1 MKNMKSCHIRNYFL
15 MSSLLL
21 TWGAMSVQAANVTK
35 LDTMTMN
42 GGATDWSSAPATTD
56 VGEFANTPSS
66 ATLAAMTLGGNLTL
80 GGLQLDNNLAGPL
93 TIASG
98 NTLTLGTSGINMSAA
113 NNDATINCALTLTAT
128 PQTWTVISGRTLTI
142 GVTPSI
148 PSAYVLTITGAG
160 STTVNGNLNPANADN
175 CGILIK
181 GGNFTASN
189 VTIQRSHN
197 YGSTAPTAASPIAA
211 DTGDG
216 FVVTGGST
224 VASLTTLNIG
234 NNNSAASALVQ
245 SGGSLTV
252 SGKVLVGSITTASR
266 WNVFQVSGGSFTAS
280 DTVNGIVLSPNNG
293 SSVSS
298 LTEFYLSGG
307 TTTAGKIAFGAS
319 TDTVGGNGFMLV
331 KGGSLYVGSGG
342 IVRATPVSGYSSTVS
357 LYSGI
362 LGATADWSSSLP
374 IALSGTTF
382 TIQAADASS
391 AAHNISLN
399 GVISG
404 AGALTK
410 TGGGAL
416 NLNNANTYTGSTTI
430 SAGSLVLGNAG
441 ALPKGTALTI
451 GGSGTAGVVDLA
463 GFNAQVSGLAT
474 AGTAA
479 GQTITNSSAA
489 NISTLTF
496 SNSAASSTF
505 GGVIAGGGKPVALTL
520 LGGNLT
526 LSAQNTYAG
535 NIFISNGKLALS
547 GSGSTF
553 TGAQIVLS
561 NSAAILDLTGMN
573 TLTLASGQSLS
584 GYGAVTGSV
593 VTANCPITP
602 GSNGSGG
609 TLTVSGNLTL
619 NGNVTNQFDLLLD
632 PNAAGSDQIIAG
644 GILNLSGVNT
654 IKINPLAGSLLQGT
668 YHLIQCASVGSGD
681 TNNFQLAGSPGA
693 GLQAAISVTA
703 AGVDLIVTRSG
714 GADRLW
720 VGDGSAN
727 LWDLTSTNWLDN
739 GFLDTFT
746 NGNFVTFDDSS
757 TNQIV
762 NLTGALSPAA
772 VTVDATTNYIF
783 QGAGKISG
791 TVSFTKTNSGTLT
804 VLTTNDYNGVTTIAQ
819 GTLQVGNGIVSGAL
833 GSGSL
838 LNSGQLLMQQPDG
851 ATLSNA
857 IAGSGS
863 LVQAGTAT
871 LTLNG
876 SNTFS
881 GGVTISSG
889 ILQIGGGG
897 TIGAGNV
904 TNNAALIFNNSASN
918 SVGNAISGTGSL
930 TLLDGGIV
938 VLNGNDSYSGTTTV
952 TSGMLLVNNAIGAGA
967 VTVAGGSKLG
977 GNGIIGG
984 AVTINSGGILMP
996 GNPVGTL
1003 TIASNLTMNAG
1014 SIMNFDLGTSSDR
1027 VVVSND
1033 LSLTCTLNVTNSG
1046 GLGSGTFTLFT
1057 YGGNLLASSIAL
1069 GSMPSGKLYAIDT
1082 TTPGQVNLV
1091 VGTIATNIPA
1101 FPGAIGFGAAAT
1113 GGRGGTVYHVTTL
1126 ADSGTGS
1133 FRDAVSKSGRIVIFD
1148 VGGYISLASAVSVHG
1163 NTTIAGQTAPGGGIG
1178 FKGGEI
1184 SFANSVNIICRH
1196 IRIRPGSDTASTGDD
1211 CLSLYQAS
1219 NCIMDHVSLEFGPWN
1234 NIDAVGCAAITVQN
1248 SIDANPTYQQFGAHT
1263 ESVGQNYSWFYNIF
1277 ANSHN
1282 RNPLSKINDVFVNNV
1297 LYNCDAGYTTHTGTR
1312 FKHDIVNN
1320 YFIAGPASGG
1330 NFPWYQIDNNQSMYF
1345 TGNLYDSDRNGALGG
1360 STTVPLPGYQGGG
1373 TILTAPWSTW
1383 TTNVPVFSQVSAYR
1397 MAISQTGALPRDEMD
1412 TLLLGQIKTLGN
1424 GPTGTGAGTAGP
1436 NGGLYT
1442 SQTQTGLGNNGYGTI
1457 VGGAPPIDSDGDGLP
1472 DFWEAAVGLD
1482 SNNPNDST
1490 NLTLSGYSQLELYLN
1505 WLAGPHVVANNT
1517 NVVNVDL
1524 SQYASGFTNVNPV
1537 YTVSAALNGSVSL
1550 LLDGHTARFVTAN
1563 NYVGQSS
1570 FVFTVAGSDGSHMT
1584 NTVGLVI
1591 SSVPPPQ
1598 DLTWRGDGVAN
1609 IWDVGTNA
1617 DWLNGTSVAT
1627 FNAGDTVTF
1636 DDSGSNAPAINLT
1649 GTLKP
1654 SSVTVAANRNYTFSG
1669 SGVLSGAMSLIKSG
1683 SGTLTLDTANNYG
1696 GGTVVLGGTVVIG
1709 SGADVG
1715 SGAVT
1720 LDGGTLT
1727 STCGP
1732 TTAYSLGGVVN
1743 VPSTGTLNLS
1753 PRMNLNGIS
1762 GGGVL
1767 NLSVSGA
1774 TFSYDCLNGAAY
1786 GGFTG
1791 TLNVTGTVPGALLTA
1806 NFNGGAFDGN
1816 LAGTL
1821 LNLDNVM
1828 LQGRHNSSGNT
1839 LTIGALGGTAT
1850 SSLGGS
1856 GYAGNETIVIGGLN
1870 LDTTFAGGIF
1880 NGVAVTTVN
1889 KSGTGTLTLSGTS
1902 SFTGGLNINAGTVLV
1917 NGSISAGTVNVP
1929 AAGTLGG
1936 SGSIGGP
1943 VTLQSGASLKPAG
1956 TLTTVG
1962 NLTLN
1967 GAKLYF
1973 DLANITTPGGGGND
1987 LVSISGGTLTLS
1999 GTSTIYPNY
2008 LNGALANGTYTLI
2021 SGGSAT
2027 TGSAAN
2033 LAWSG
2038 PTGARQTVSLNTS
2051 TPGTVLLNVSGSL
2064 PAALVWRGTNGN
2076 NWDLTTTNWLN
2087 GGAADKFFNVD
2098 SVTFDDTSTNGNV
2111 TVVGTVQPGTIV
2123 VTNAAMNYL
2132 LSGGSIA
2139 GGGSLLKSGSGMLTI
2154 SNGNSFSGGAII
2166 NAGIIQLASD
2176 LANSNGLGAG
2186 AITLQGGTL
2195 NMYDN
2200 STTYNS
2206 ATWNVVV
2213 PPGFTGTWNADS
2225 RCDLY
2230 GSLTGAGTLN
2240 FNVPYVRTSLYG
2252 DWSAFD
2258 GRINVTG
2265 GGEFRVLNFS
2275 GYPNAAISL
2284 SNNVTA
2290 DFQGTVNPDGTT
2302 LAIGELSGVSSSQL
2316 LGGTATN
2323 GEVLTWSI
2331 GGNNTDA
2338 TFAGQILEQN
2348 TNANTAIQKI
2358 GSGTWTLTG
2367 GNSYNGGTLV
2377 SGGTL
2382 VVNNASGSGTG
2393 LGDVTVAGGA
2403 TLGGN
2408 GTISG
2413 SAALLDGATLAPGNG
2428 TGTLTIG
2435 NELDLSDLTGLQFGL
2450 GTASDKVVVSGNL
2463 VLGGLLNVTNT
2474 GGFGVGTYTLFTYG
2488 GTLTMGNISVASAPA
2503 GFVCAI
2509 STNTPGQINLVV
2521 STPPPPQFG
2530 NISMLGGNFVL
2541 TGAGGSSNE
2550 TYVVLTSTNLG
2561 LPLSNWTR
2569 LLTNQFD
2576 GSGNFNITNV
2586 FDTNAPQAFYLLQL
2600 P

>member
-1 MKNMKSCHIRNYFL
+1 LEDSNAHPKSGERKTCTVALPLTSHPQEILFMMITRYKPAQIVL
-15 MSSLLL
+15 MAVMLGVCQTSRAQTSWAL
-21 TWGAMSVQAANVTK
+21 AANGNWNTASSWSPAVVPGVGTNATISVSGTYAVTYNSPMAATSIGSFT
-35 LDTMTMN
+35 LGLASSANSIPTLTITATGFNVSGSTTMTGTSAEVVNVNSGGVMTN
-42 GGATDWSSAPATTD
+42 GTFNLGDYNGVVNVSGIMTNGTTQVGNAGADGNGALKINSGAIASLGTLTVGRNNESASCGLQIAGGTVFASSIAVGIKNSYATMAVSGGTVTNAGSLQLGTGSATAGREVRYYQTGGNVGCAGTMDMAVTASFTTWFSVLNPGSTFYADGIRIFPNAVSSVVARLTNSGSIYLGATGFNVLNSGSYTVSLNSQSILGANADWIGNVNMVAPSGTFTFKCAD
-56 VGEFANTPSS
+56 INNT
-66 ATLAAMTLGGNLTL
+66 AHNITLTGNVTGGGNL
-80 GGLQLDNNLAGPL
+80 A
-93 TIASG
+93 
-98 NTLTLGTSGINMSAA
+98 
-113 NNDATINCALTLTAT
+113 
-128 PQTWTVISGRTLTI
+128 
-142 GVTPSI
+142 
-148 PSAYVLTITGAG
+148 
-160 STTVNGNLNPANADN
+160 
-175 CGILIK
+175 
-181 GGNFTASN
+181 
-189 VTIQRSHN
+189 
-197 YGSTAPTAASPIAA
+197 
-211 DTGDG
+211 
-216 FVVTGGST
+216 
-224 VASLTTLNIG
+224 
-234 NNNSAASALVQ
+234 
-245 SGGSLTV
+245 
-252 SGKVLVGSITTASR
+252 
-266 WNVFQVSGGSFTAS
+266 
-280 DTVNGIVLSPNNG
+280 
-293 SSVSS
+293 
-298 LTEFYLSGG
+298 
-307 TTTAGKIAFGAS
+307 
-319 TDTVGGNGFMLV
+319 
-331 KGGSLYVGSGG
+331 
-342 IVRATPVSGYSSTVS
+342 
-357 LYSGI
+357 
-362 LGATADWSSSLP
+362 
-374 IALSGTTF
+374 
-382 TIQAADASS
+382 
-391 AAHNISLN
+391 
-399 GVISG
+399 
-404 AGALTK
+404 K
-410 TGGGAL
+410 TGGGTLAL
-416 NLNNANTYTGSTTI
+416 KGANSYTGSTTV
-430 SAGSLVLGNAG
+430 SEGSLVLGNAS
-441 ALPKGTALTI
+441 ALPKGTALTL
-451 GGSGTAGVVDLA
+451 GGSGTAGLLDLA
-463 GFNAQVSGLAT
+463 GFNAQISGLGSGGVAT
-474 AGTAA
+474 S
-479 GQTITNSSAA
+479 QIITNSSAA
-489 NISTLTF
+489 NTSTMTF
-496 SNSAASSTF
+496 SNSAANSTF
-505 GGVIAGGGKPVALTL
+505 GGVIAGGGKPVALTI

-526 LSAQNTYAG
+526 LSGQNTYAG

-553 TGAQIVLS
+553 TGAQVVLS
-561 NSAAILDLTGMN
+561 NSAAILDLTGIN
-573 TLTLASGQSLS
+573 ALTLASGQSLS
-584 GYGAVTGSV
+584 GYGVVTGSV
-593 VTANCPITP
+593 VAANCPITP
-602 GSNGSGG
+602 GTNGGGG
-609 TLTVSGNLTL
+609 TLNISGNLTF
-619 NGNVTNQFDLLLD
+619 NGNVTNQFDLVLD
-632 PNAAGSDQIIAG
+632 PNSTANDQIIAG

-654 IKINPLAGSLLQGT
+654 IKINPLAGSLFQGT
-668 YHLIQCASVGSGD
+668 YHLIICGSVGSGD

-693 GLQAAISVTA
+693 GLLAAVSVTVT
-703 AGVDLIVTRSG
+703 GVDLVVSRNG
-714 GADRLW
+714 GAERVW

-727 LWDLTSTNWLDN
+727 LWDLTSTNWLDA
-739 GFLDTFT
+739 GFPDTFI

-762 NLTGALSPAA
+762 NLIGALSPAA
-772 VTVDATTNYIF
+772 VTVDAATNYVF

-791 TVSFTKTNSGTLT
+791 TVSFTKTNSGALT
-804 VLTTNDYNGVTTIAQ
+804 ILTTNDYNGVTTIAQ

-838 LNSGQLLMQQPDG
+838 LDNGQLLMQQPDSS
-851 ATLSNA
+851 ALSNA
-857 IAGSGS
+857 ITGNGS

-897 TIGAGNV
+897 TLGSGNV
-904 TNNAALIFNNSASN
+904 TNNASLIFNNSASN
-918 SVGNAISGTGSL
+918 AVDNVVSGAGSL
-930 TLLDGGIV
+930 TILGGGTV
-938 VLNGNDSYSGTTTV
+938 ALNGNDSYSGVTTI
-952 TSGMLLVNNAIGAGA
+952 SNGMLFVNNAIGAGT
-967 VTVAGGSKLG
+967 VTVAGNGRLG
-977 GNGIIGG
+977 GNGTIGG
-984 AVTINSGGILMP
+984 AVTISSSGTLMP
-996 GNPVGTL
+996 GNPIGTL

-1027 VVVSND
+1027 VVVAND

-1046 GLGSGTFTLFT
+1046 VLTSGTYTLFT
-1057 YGGNLLASSIAL
+1057 YGGSLLASSITI
-1069 GSMPSGKLYAIDT
+1069 GSVPSGKLYAIDT

-1234 NIDAVGCAAITVQN
+1234 NIDAVGCADITVQN
-1248 SIDANPTYQQFGAHT
+1248 SIDANPTGQQFGAHT

-1412 TLLLGQIKTLGN
+1412 TLLLGQIKALGN

-1442 SQTQTGLGNNGYGTI
+1442 SQTQTSLGNNGYGTI

-1550 LLDGHTARFVTAN
+1550 LLDGHTARFVTVN

-1669 SGVLSGAMSLIKSG
+1669 SGVLGGAMSLIKSG

-1715 SGAVT
+1715 SGTVT

-1727 STCGP
+1727 STYGP
-1732 TTAYSLGGVVN
+1732 TTAYNLGGVVN
-1743 VPSTGTLNLS
+1743 APSTGTLNLS
-1753 PRMNLNGIS
+1753 PRMTINGIS

-1767 NLSVSGA
+1767 NLSVSG
-1774 TFSYDCLNGAAY
+1774 TPFNYENLNGAAY
-1786 GGFTG
+1786 SGFTG

-1816 LAGTL
+1816 LSGAL
-1821 LNLDNVM
+1821 LNLDNVT

-1839 LTIGALGGTAT
+1839 LTIGALSGTVT

-1880 NGVAVTTVN
+1880 NGVAVTMVN

-1917 NGSISAGTVNVP
+1917 NGSTSAGTVNVP

-1967 GAKLYF
+1967 SAKLYF
-1973 DLANITTPGGGGND
+1973 DLADVTTIGGGVND
-1987 LVSISGGTLTLS
+1987 LISISGGTLTLS
-1999 GTSTIYPNY
+1999 GTSTIFPNY
-2008 LNGALANGTYTLI
+2008 LNGALTNGTYTLI
-2021 SGGSAT
+2021 SGGNSTA
-2027 TGSAAN
+2027 GSTAN

-2051 TPGTVLLNVSGSL
+2051 TPGIVLLNVSGSL
-2064 PAALVWRGTNGN
+2064 PASLVWQGTNGN

-2087 GGAADKFFNVD
+2087 VVAADKFFNVD
-2098 SVTFDDTSTNGNV
+2098 SVLFNDSSTNGNV
-2111 TVVGTVQPGTIV
+2111 TVVGAVQPGSIV
-2123 VTNAAMNYL
+2123 VSNSTTSYTF
-2132 LSGGSIA
+2132 SGGNIT
-2139 GGGSLLKSGSGMLTI
+2139 GGSSLLKYGSGLLTV
-2154 SNGNSFSGGAII
+2154 SSSNSFSGGAVI
-2166 NAGIIQLASD
+2166 NGGTIQFAND
-2176 LANSNGLGAG
+2176 FANSNGLGTG
-2186 AITLQGGTL
+2186 TITLNGGTL
-2195 NMYDN
+2195 SMYDN
-2200 STTYNS
+2200 ATTYNS
-2206 ATWNVVV
+2206 SYWNVIV
-2213 PPGFTGTWNADS
+2213 PTNATGTLNADS
-2225 RCDLY
+2225 RCNLY
-2230 GSLTGAGTLN
+2230 GSLTGGGTLN
-2240 FNVPYVRTSLYG
+2240 FHVPYVRTSLCG
-2252 DWSAFD
+2252 DWSAFA
-2258 GRINVTG
+2258 GSINVTG

-2275 GYPNAAISL
+2275 GYPNAEISL

-2290 DFQGTVNPDGTT
+2290 DFQGAVDPNGTT
-2302 LAIGELSGVSSSQL
+2302 LQIGALSGVSSSFL
-2316 LGGTATN
+2316 LGGPTAGN
-2323 GEVLTWSI
+2323 VFTWQI
-2331 GGNNTDA
+2331 GGQNTDA
-2338 TFAGQILEQN
+2338 TFSGAIGEQATN
-2348 TNANTAIQKI
+2348 TITAIEKI
-2358 GSGTWTLTG
+2358 GRGVWTLAGSNSFVG
-2367 GNSYNGGTLV
+2367 GMTVSAGTLQ
-2377 SGGTL
+2377 
-2382 VVNNASGSGTG
+2382 VNNATGSATGTNQ
-2393 LGDVTVAGGA
+2393 VFVASGA
-2403 TLGGN
+2403 TLSGN
-2408 GTISG
+2408 GIIGGLT
-2413 SAALLDGATLAPGNG
+2413 AFDDGATLAPGTG
-2428 TGTLTIG
+2428 TGTLTIS
-2435 NELDLSDLTGLQFGL
+2435 NELDLSDQTVLQFGL
-2450 GTASDKVVVSGNL
+2450 GTAGDKVVVSGNL
-2463 VLGGLLNVTNT
+2463 TLGGLLNITT
-2474 GGFGVGTYTLFTYG
+2474 AGGFGAGTYTLFTYG
-2488 GTLTMGNISVASAPA
+2488 GALTMGNISIASAPA
-2503 GFVCAI
+2503 GYNYTLT
-2509 STNTPGQINLVV
+2509 TNTPGQVQLIVQLPAPPVFGGINL
-2521 STPPPPQFG
+2521 
-2530 NISMLGGNFVL
+2530 NGGNLVFSG
-2541 TGAGGSSNE
+2541 TGGAANATFYLLGA
-2550 TYVVLTSTNLG
+2550 TNLET
-2561 LPLSNWTR
+2561 PLTNWTR

-2576 GSGNFNITNV
+2576 GSGNFNVTNV
-2586 FDTNAPQAFYLLQL
+2586 LDTNAPQDFYLLEV